1 MEHKEVLKEREFQ
14 VVFLYSKR
22 GGVYF
27 CGGKYFKKRSLGGV
41 IWYIWV
47 SVFE

>member
-22 GGVYF
+22 GGGVLLWRKVFQEEEFGGGYMVYM
-27 CGGKYFKKRSLGGV
+27 GIR
-41 IWYIWV
+41 I
-47 SVFE
+47 